1 MEELSRMGDFVLFI
15 LFYLV
20 LKEILSPDN
29 PWLVVFPRFDQS
41 VFLIDQKT
49 YHLTRGSVKLANI
62 VALYSYLSV
71 KAMIKHID
79 GYIFYGLC
87 KASLSELFLACF
99 YRQLCPV
106 RSLRHP
112 YFVIQ

>member
-1 MEELSRMGDFVLFI
+1 MEEPSRIGDFVLFI

-20 LKEILSPDN
+20 LKKILSPDH
-29 PWLVVFPRFDQS
+29 PWLIVFSRFDQS
-41 VFLIDQKT
+41 IFFIDQKT
-49 YHLTRGSVKLANI
+49 YHLACRSLKIASI
-62 VALYSYLSV
+62 VALYSRLSV